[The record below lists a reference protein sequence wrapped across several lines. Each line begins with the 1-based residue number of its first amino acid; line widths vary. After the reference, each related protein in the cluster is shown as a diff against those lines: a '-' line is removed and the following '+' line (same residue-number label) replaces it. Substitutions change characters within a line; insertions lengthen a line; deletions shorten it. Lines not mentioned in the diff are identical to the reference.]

1 MKTSTRVQCTE
12 TPLFSPFACGLIRR
26 AKAGAVALMILAPTN
41 GVATAEAM
49 AASTGAGFES
59 AYPPLPDLP
68 GPDIKGEAGV
78 LIHLQAGGPLVELE
92 GELHSLEG
100 RPLEVSFGDLDQLTL
115 LFELPA
121 KTRLFVHEQG
131 VWKALESSADGV
143 EYPLTRGSIGTEL
156 RFGLATADEEVPGDI
171 ELCIRPL
178 RDDPP
183 PK

>member
-1 MKTSTRVQCTE
+1 MKTRTQFQCTK
-12 TPLFSPFACGLIRR
+12 TPLFSPFVCGLTRR
-26 AKAGAVALMILAPTN
+26 AKACAVALMLLAPTK
-41 GVATAEAM
+41 GVATAKAM
-49 AASTGAGFES
+49 AASTGPGFES
-59 AYPPLPDLP
+59 AYQPLPDLP

-78 LIHLQAGGPLVELE
+78 LIHLQAGGALVELE

-121 KTRLFVHEQG
+121 SARLFVREQG
-131 VWKALESSADGV
+131 IWKALESSANGIQ
-143 EYPLTRGSIGTEL
+143 YPLTRDSIGAEL
-156 RFGLATADEEVPGDI
+156 SFGLATADEKVPGDI